1 MRAIRASGS
10 TAMTC
15 APTSINWAD
24 AISVPGSDV
33 QCPDAVAI
41 DEVDNEFAWV
51 ARTVAVV
58 LIGGGATERLSPP
71 AVGVR
76 RRLWHV
82 SSLPVVGAGHASDH
96 NDRGARDHDR
106 RSSPPSKRL
115 ASSRFGYPNSSE
127 SRTEPYQLFEGP
139 AGWGWLTR
147 DRNGAV
153 RGETEADQIIVGG
166 YRRRRRHRNGRAGRG
181 VQQREHRG
189 A

>member
-115 ASSRFGYPNSSE
+115 ASSRFGYPNNSE

-153 RGETEADQIIVGG
+153 RGELEFRSYAATAAQ
-166 YRRRRRHRNGRAGRG
+166 ASS
-181 VQQREHRG
+181 
-189 A
+189 